1 MTRLAQARLALA
13 LPILRENVWGI
24 AFAAVLLGACIFA
37 IMRPAAGHSSPII
50 SLGRA
55 TGTVVSVLDAS
66 PNPKGWI
73 NGGFRYL
80 YGIRLSENDLIFVY
94 GDAETPRA
102 MGSQVPVEQQ
112 HRQDG
117 SETYRLLD
125 E

>member
-1 MTRLAQARLALA
+1 MTRLAPARLALA
-13 LPILRENVWGI
+13 LPILRENFWGI
-24 AFAAVLLGACIFA
+24 AFAALLLGSCIFA
-37 IMRPAAGHSSPII
+37 IMRPASGYSSPII
-50 SLGRA
+50 SVERT

-80 YGIRLSENDLIFVY
+80 YGVRLSEKDLIFVH

-117 SETYRLLD
+117 SETYRLLN